1 MRDRGNLNRNS
12 SSEPFPTNTEPERI
26 SVSRE
31 VEDHAVWRFQ
41 TNRPPSGKPTSG
53 TSETWTYARFAV
65 ICAKFSREEAV
76 GAEIFSD
83 FRSEA
88 NPLYCAGSDLGGAVG
103 GLGETS
109 INYRLERFWDT

>member
-1 MRDRGNLNRNS
+1 M
-12 SSEPFPTNTEPERI
+12 
-26 SVSRE
+26 
-31 VEDHAVWRFQ
+31 HAVWRFQ
-41 TNRPPSGKPTSG
+41 TNQPPLGKPTSK

-65 ICAKFSREEAV
+65 ICAKFLQEEAI

-88 NPLYCAGSDLGGAVG
+88 NPLYCAGSDLRGVVG

-109 INYRLERFWDT
+109 INYRLERCDVRDFVSPSSFFNIKQAKLL